1 MVVHHRQAHAVADDE
16 LTFHHWVVLFDFAPD
31 LVVGIRQSGTA
42 KLGWVRDARA
52 DARLGGRSV
61 ERARLFERRCAR
73 WRWLRLHEVDA
84 PLAEVVQV
92 VHPVTV

>member
-52 DARLGGRSV
+52 DARLGGRLRRLGQIVRSLSV
-61 ERARLFERRCAR
+61 LVPADGA
-73 WRWLRLHEVDA
+73 
-84 PLAEVVQV
+84 
-92 VHPVTV
+92 